1 MAFATAWLKKRALFP
16 QLFSEDPD
24 SRTGIIVVVPAF
36 DEPGIALLLDSL
48 ASCYE
53 PPCRVELIII
63 VNANS
68 TATGKSLENNAV
80 CIDNIL
86 KWKKKN
92 SDCFFRLFYFNAGKP
107 VFDDWG
113 VGLARKTGMDEA
125 LRRYDAVDDQDGLIV
140 SLDADCTVE
149 RNYFTALYNDFYKRK
164 DRKACSIQFEHPLT
178 GDEFN
183 EKVYKYVTLYELHMR
198 YFYQAV
204 KYTGYPYAFH
214 TIGSAMAF
222 RASAYLKAGGMS
234 RKEAGEDFYYIQK
247 LIPQGGYFALNS
259 TMVHPSPRISSRV
272 PFGTGV
278 IVSKMMDDNSG
289 QLLTYNPEAF
299 MGLRDL
305 FSAVERL
312 SDAGAA
318 EITSFYNTLSE
329 DIRSF
334 IGLFEWQHK
343 LTEIQN
349 NTSGKDSFL
358 KRFYAWFNMF
368 RIIKFLNHTHKEMY
382 RKKPVAEA
390 AYDFLPAARI
400 FATSKD
406 PQELLLIFRKMEMKD

>member
-1 MAFATAWLKKRALFP
+1 MAFATEWLKKRALFP

-24 SRTGIIVVVPAF
+24 TRTGIIIVVPAF
-36 DEPGIALLLDSL
+36 DEPGIVSLIDSL
-48 ASCYE
+48 ASCDE

-68 TATGKSLENNAV
+68 TATADSLRNNIT
-80 CIDNIL
+80 CINNIQE
-86 KWKKKN
+86 WKKKN
-92 SDCFFRLFYFNAGKP
+92 NKCFFRLYYFDAGHP
-107 VFDDWG
+107 EPEDWG

-125 LRRYDAVDDQDGLIV
+125 LRRYDAINYQDGLIV

-149 RNYFTALYNDFYKRK
+149 KNYLTALYNGFFKRNE
-164 DRKACSIQFEHPLT
+164 RKACSIRFEHPLK
-178 GDEFN
+178 GSEFN
-183 EKVYKYVTLYELHMR
+183 EKVYRYVTLYELHMR
-198 YFYQAV
+198 YFYQSV
-204 KYTGYPYAFH
+204 RFTGYPYAFH

-234 RKEAGEDFYYIQK
+234 RNEAGEDFYFIQK

-259 TMVHPSPRISSRV
+259 TIVRPSPRISGRV

-278 IVSKMMDDNSG
+278 VVSRMMDDRTG

-299 MGLRDL
+299 KSLRDL
-305 FSAVERL
+305 FSEVGRL
-312 SDAGAA
+312 SEAGEA
-318 EITSFYNTLSE
+318 EIKAFYYTLAG

-334 IGLFEWQHK
+334 ITHVEWHKK

-358 KRFYAWFNMF
+358 KRFYSWFNMF
-368 RIIKFLNHTHKEMY
+368 MIVKYLNHTHKDIY
-382 RKKPVAEA
+382 RKRSVTDA
-390 AYDFLPAARI
+390 ALDLLTVLGFH
-400 FATSKD
+400 SESDD
-406 PQELLLIFRKMEMKD
+406 PFELLLIYRKMEMTD